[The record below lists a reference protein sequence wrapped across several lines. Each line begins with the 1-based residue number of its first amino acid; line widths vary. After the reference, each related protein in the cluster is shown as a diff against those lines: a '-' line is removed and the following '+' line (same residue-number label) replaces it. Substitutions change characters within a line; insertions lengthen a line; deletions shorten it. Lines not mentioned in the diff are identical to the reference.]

1 MDKVLTGLPKLD
13 SLLEG
18 GFPSKT
24 VILVSGGPGTGK
36 TLFGLNFVV
45 KGASEGEK
53 CCYLSVC
60 ENEEELLRA
69 CEGIDALKD
78 VKKYIE
84 KNLIFK
90 SLTFGEKIDLDYFTK
105 MFASYPKVDKLVIDN
120 INKLL
125 TFAENGREYR
135 MRLSELVGYL
145 KEKVNCTLLMCET
158 KKDEIDTGN
167 GEAFECDGIV
177 HLSFLEFEEKPMRTL
192 EVHKLRYTSFD
203 PKIPHEFVINRKCLK
218 LSGTKII

>member
-1 MDKVLTGLPKLD
+1 MDKVSTGLPRLD
-13 SLLEG
+13 KLLEG

-45 KGASEGEK
+45 NGASKGEK

-69 CEGIDALKD
+69 CGEIVALKD
-78 VKKYIE
+78 VNKYID

-90 SLTFGEKIDLDYFTK
+90 SITFGESVDLDYFTK
-105 MFASYPKVDKLVIDN
+105 IFSTYPKVDRLVIDN

-125 TFAENGREYR
+125 TYAVNERQYR
-135 MRLSELVGYL
+135 KKLSELVRYL
-145 KEKVNCTLLMCET
+145 KERVNCTLLLCET
-158 KKDEIDTGN
+158 KKDEIDTGD
-167 GEAFECDGIV
+167 GEAFECDGVV
-177 HLSFLEFEEKPMRTL
+177 HLSFLEFEEKPLRTL
-192 EVHKLRYTSFD
+192 EVHKLRYTSFE
-203 PKIPHEFVINRKCLK
+203 PKIPHELIIDRKGLK
-218 LSGTKII
+218 LSETKII

>member
-1 MDKVLTGLPKLD
+1 MDRISTGLSRLD
-13 SLLEG
+13 KLLEG
-18 GFPSKT
+18 GFPTKT
-24 VILVSGGPGTGK
+24 IILISGGPGTGK

-45 KGASEGEK
+45 NGASKGEK

-69 CEGIDALKD
+69 CDGIDALKD

-90 SLTFGEKIDLDYFTK
+90 SMTFGERVDLDYFTK
-105 MFASYPKVDKLVIDN
+105 IFASYPKVDRLVIDN
-120 INKLL
+120 VNKLL

-135 MRLSELVGYL
+135 MKLSELVRYL

-167 GEAFECDGIV
+167 GEAFECDGV
-177 HLSFLEFEEKPMRTL
+177 VYLSFLEFEEKPLRTL
-192 EVHKLRYTSFD
+192 EVHKLRYTSFE
-203 PKIPHEFVINRKCLK
+203 PKIPHELVIDKRRLK
-218 LSGTKII
+218 LSETKII

>member
-1 MDKVLTGLPKLD
+1 MDKVSTGLPKLD
-13 SLLEG
+13 RLIDG

-45 KGASEGEK
+45 EGVLKGER

-60 ENEEELLRA
+60 ENGEELLRA

-90 SLTFGEKIDLDYFTK
+90 SMIFGKKIDLDYFTK
-105 MFASYPKVDKLVIDN
+105 MFTSYPQVDRLVIDN

-125 TFAENGREYR
+125 TFADNCRDYR
-135 MRLSELVGYL
+135 IKLTELVRYL
-145 KEKVNCTLLMCET
+145 KEKVNCTLLICET

-167 GEAFECDGIV
+167 GEAFECDGVV

-192 EVHKLRYTSFD
+192 EVHKLRYTSFE
-203 PKIPHEFVINRKCLK
+203 PKIPHGFLIDRKGLK
-218 LSGTKII
+218 LSDTKII

>member
-1 MDKVLTGLPKLD
+1 MDKVSTGLPRLD
-13 SLLEG
+13 KLLEG

-45 KGASEGEK
+45 NGASKGER

-69 CEGIDALKD
+69 CEEIDALKD
-78 VKKYIE
+78 VKKYID

-90 SLTFGEKIDLDYFTK
+90 SITFGENVDLDYFTK
-105 MFASYPKVDKLVIDN
+105 IFASYPKVDRLVIDN

-125 TFAENGREYR
+125 IFAESGREYR
-135 MRLSELVGYL
+135 KKLSELVRYL
-145 KEKVNCTLLMCET
+145 KDRVNCTLLMCET
-158 KKDEIDTGN
+158 KKDEIDMD
-167 GEAFECDGIV
+167 GEAFECDGVV
-177 HLSFLEFEEKPMRTL
+177 HLSFLEFEEKPLRTL
-192 EVHKLRYTSFD
+192 EVHKLRYTSFE
-203 PKIPHEFVINRKCLK
+203 PKIPHELVIDKKGLR
-218 LSGTKII
+218 LSSTKVI